1 MKKTENKDLNR
12 LSKKE
17 FKSKKKIPVRV
28 LLDNVR
34 SMNNVGSCF
43 RTCDAFLIEK
53 IYLIGIT
60 ATPPHREIHKTAL
73 GATETVDWEYKKNP
87 EDILKKLKSDNWKI
101 ILIEQT
107 NKSIALNKFHPKKS
121 DKYCFIFGNEVFGIN
136 DKILSNGDLSIEI
149 PQFGTKHS
157 INIAVSIGI
166 VIWDY
171 FIKTI
176 SK

>member
-17 FKSKKKIPVRV
+17 FKSKKKIPVRI

-107 NKSIALNKFHPKKS
+107 NKSISLNKFDPKKS

>member
-17 FKSKKKIPVRV
+17 FKSKKKIPVRI

-53 IYLIGIT
+53 IYLTGIT
-60 ATPPHREIHKTAL
+60 AFPPHREIHKTAL
-73 GATETVDWEYKKNP
+73 GATETVEWEHNKNP
-87 EDILKKLKSDNWKI
+87 EDILKKLKKNKWKI

-107 NKSIALNKFHPKKS
+107 NKNLSEIEDLESEFLENKEQTNDPDRKQKLNEIENNLKEKK
-121 DKYCFIFGNEVFGIN
+121 
-136 DKILSNGDLSIEI
+136 EI
-149 PQFGTKHS
+149 IQDDFNKVQKD
-157 INIAVSIGI
+157 IQ
-166 VIWDY
+166 
-171 FIKTI
+171 
-176 SK
+176 